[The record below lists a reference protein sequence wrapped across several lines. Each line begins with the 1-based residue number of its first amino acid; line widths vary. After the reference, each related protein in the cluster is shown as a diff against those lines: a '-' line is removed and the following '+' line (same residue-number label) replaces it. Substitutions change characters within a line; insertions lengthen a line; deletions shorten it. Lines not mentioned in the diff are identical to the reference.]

1 MTTLAEH
8 TFRFVPSAV
17 QGLPAVTEVTVFPDR
32 LELLSE
38 GKVVVIRFRDIAWW
52 HGGGWL
58 QRPLARLGFQ
68 VRGWP
73 SVADRDWFHPPAGR
87 FFRFLLKARGFS
99 VFAGRTARRRVW
111 RDDVPPC
118 AECHWH
124 RRVQHL
130 RPRVI
135 WQAEPECCS
144 AVSIGHRRQD
154 VRFMI
159 LAFG

>member
-8 TFRFVPSAV
+8 TLRFVPSAV

-38 GKVVVIRFRDIAWW
+38 GKVVVIRFRDIARW

-58 QRPLARLGFQ
+58 HRPLARLGFR

-87 FFRFLLKARGFS
+87 FFRFYSRPEVTVYLPDEP
-99 VFAGRTARRRVW
+99 
-111 RDDVPPC
+111 RDVGYG
-118 AECHWH
+118 ETMF
-124 RRVQHL
+124 RRVQN
-130 RPRVI
+130 VI
-135 WQAEPECCS
+135 GLGGFS
-144 AVSIGHRRQD
+144 TYDLG
-154 VRFMI
+154 
-159 LAFG
+159 